1 MEHFHEVIA
10 PLRLWMY
17 LNDWAHSAICVFLAK
32 TKRFSFIL
40 SKLGS
45 KEKLSAGLLLQRE
58 TRR

>member
-45 KEKLSAGLLLQRE
+45 KEKLSAGLLLQ
-58 TRR
+58 